1 MSINARREEIF
12 ESMRRLPGRELSV
25 EPSLPVQD
33 NWLWFVGYN
42 LIIWCKMSNPL
53 KKEPICRAHFP
64 GSMANSAKGFPH
76 TQGGGVL
83 DFLPFRFPV
92 AIRKSDFRNLLYWK
106 DYNLVFHYGS
116 GIKHLFIPVSYEGAN
131 VELSSFDGLTKPCIG
146 PGSFWCLVYGSQH
159 APPPSAH
166 PTEIRSQEQ
175 VWWLR
180 SPLLRPKKILKIIYR
195 IYMVIPMCQIV
206 L

>member
-64 GSMANSAKGFPH
+64 GSPANSAKEFPH

-92 AIRKSDFRNLLYWK
+92 AVRKSDFRNLLYWK

-116 GIKHLFIPVSYEGAN
+116 GIKHLFIPMSYEGAN
-131 VELSSFDGLTKPCIG
+131 VELSSFDGLTKPCVG
-146 PGSFWCLVYGSQH
+146 PGSLWCLVYGSQH
-159 APPPSAH
+159 APPLLIPQ
-166 PTEIRSQEQ
+166 RSGARSRCDGSDPHYSD
-175 VWWLR
+175 LR
-180 SPLLRPKKILKIIYR
+180 RF
-195 IYMVIPMCQIV
+195 
-206 L
+206 